1 MIIGPDQI
9 INSISPDNNSTRRNN
24 NLTGRN
30 NNSTGP
36 NINWPGT
43 AGVTDVYRT
52 FGRLRR
58 FRRHLP
64 VTTGVYRAFR
74 ALREPR
80 PACRSPP
87 PVPPLLPPPL
97 PPSPSRNHGHRR
109 YRRLPP
115 AFTGPAAAVKSDNS
129 SATSRHCFPKGCPG
143 WHACVLWK
151 WLHYAWSAPYPTF
164 AYGPPRSPPGGL
176 RDPHPTPGVPF
187 PPWTFQSL
195 AHLKRLRFDRTVA

>member
-115 AFTGPAAAVKSDNS
+115 AFTGPAAAVKSDNW
-129 SATSRHCFPKGCPG
+129 SATSRHCFSQSLPCPG
-143 WHACVLWK
+143 WHAYVLCITHEAR
-151 WLHYAWSAPYPTF
+151 LTRRLLMVPH
-164 AYGPPRSPPGGL
+164 GPPQVVYGT
-176 RDPHPTPGVPF
+176 PTPPQGSPSPHEHF
-187 PPWTFQSL
+187 NLWPI
-195 AHLKRLRFDRTVA
+195 